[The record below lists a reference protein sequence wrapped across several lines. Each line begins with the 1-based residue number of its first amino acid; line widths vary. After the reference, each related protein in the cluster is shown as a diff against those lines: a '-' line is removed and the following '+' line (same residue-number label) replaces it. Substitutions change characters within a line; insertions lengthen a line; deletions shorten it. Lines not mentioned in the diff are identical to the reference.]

1 MTEIVTPALT
11 EVVKNEASDI
21 VFRVGWWV
29 GLTIGRVS
37 SFPPKARESLM
48 FSHIKAMLETLP
60 NPTLTLE
67 SLREQWTAFIPPSDA
82 PDLGAIEAYER
93 IKSLVVQDLI
103 DQGAAVPL
111 SETLPDD
118 IN

>member
-1 MTEIVTPALT
+1 
-11 EVVKNEASDI
+11 
-21 VFRVGWWV
+21 
-29 GLTIGRVS
+29 
-37 SFPPKARESLM
+37 M